1 VKEEL
6 AVLKV
11 TMMLADHATA
21 VGGKLYISGGGW
33 SITGPAP
40 SPGAIALDVKVPW
53 DERDLEHQLVLEL
66 LDADGQ
72 PVLVPTPLG
81 VQPLRIDGTLTVDST
96 QVDPAVKPGTPLDA
110 PFAINYPP
118 IPLAPASRYEWR
130 LSVNGHMDEHW
141 TLPFTTRAMPAEGEA
156 EAA

>member
-1 VKEEL
+1 
-6 AVLKV
+6 VLKV
-11 TMMLADHATA
+11 TMMLADHAAA

-40 SPGAIALDVKVPW
+40 TPGAIAMDVKVPW
-53 DERDLEHQLVLEL
+53 DEREQEHKLLLEL

-81 VQPLRIDGTLTVDST
+81 VKPLNIEGKLKLKGPID
-96 QVDPAVKPGTPLDA
+96 PNVKPGTPLDA
-110 PFAINYPP
+110 PFAINYGPVPLPP
-118 IPLAPASRYEWR
+118 GARFEWR
-130 LSVNGHMDEHW
+130 LSVNGHMDEDW
-141 TLPFTTRAMPAEGEA
+141 TLPFTTRAMPTTEADAEA

>member
-1 VKEEL
+1 
-6 AVLKV
+6 VLKV
-11 TMMLADHATA
+11 TMMLADHAAA

-40 SPGAIALDVKVPW
+40 TPGAGAIAMDVKVPW
-53 DERDLEHQLVLEL
+53 DEREQEHQLVLDL

-72 PVLVPTPLG
+72 PVLVPTPMG
-81 VQPLRIDGTLTVDST
+81 VQPLRIEATLSLENV

-110 PFAINYPP
+110 PFAINYGAV
-118 IPLAPASRYEWR
+118 PLAPSGRYEWR
-130 LSVNGHMDEHW
+130 LSVNGHMDEDW
-141 TLPFTTRAMPAEGEA
+141 TLPFTTRPADSEA

>member
-1 VKEEL
+1 M
-6 AVLKV
+6 LKV
-11 TMMLADHATA
+11 TMMLADHAAA

-40 SPGAIALDVKVPW
+40 TPGAIAMDVKVPW
-53 DERDLEHQLVLEL
+53 DEREHEHELLLEL

-81 VQPLRIDGTLTVDST
+81 VQPLRIEGKLKLEGPL
-96 QVDPAVKPGTPLDA
+96 DPAVKPGTPLDA
-110 PFAINYPP
+110 PFAINYGA
-118 IPLAPASRYEWR
+118 IPLAPGARYEWR
-130 LSVNGHMDEHW
+130 LSVSGHMNEDW
-141 TLPFTTRAMPAEGEA
+141 TLPFTTRAVTVSEA